1 MLKKVVLSLAAVVL
15 MSLLAGCAGMKPAAE
30 IGASAKLEPADRYP
44 EVRKTSD
51 TLVYKDTTV
60 DLTKYRRFQLDPVA
74 IYAGQDNDFGSIPD
88 KERQEMADFVRQSF
102 IDAITRD
109 GGYPVVTEPAA
120 DVVRVK
126 FTLVGMTRTTRS
138 LQALTMLN
146 PIGIGI
152 NAVKSVTGGEGT
164 FMGNVTL
171 AAEFY
176 DSRTNSLVSAFQAK
190 RYPLPIDLID
200 LNAEYDA
207 ARSGVKEIMAAIR
220 RGADATRNRKP

>member
-1 MLKKVVLSLAAVVL
+1 MV
-15 MSLLAGCAGMKPAAE
+15 LLALATGCAGVKPVSG
-30 IGASAKLEPADRYP
+30 IDSSTKLESAVNYP
-44 EVRKTSD
+44 EVKKPSD

-60 DLTKYRRFQLDPVA
+60 DFRKYRKYLLEPVV
-74 IYAGQDNDFGSIPD
+74 IYSGPDNEFGSIPD
-88 KERQEMADFVRQSF
+88 KDRQMMADFTRQTF
-102 IDAITRD
+102 IEAMTKD
-109 GGYPVVTEPAA
+109 GGYPIVQSPGP

-138 LQALTMLN
+138 LQALTMVN

-152 NAVKSVTGGEGT
+152 NLVKSVSGGEGT

-176 DSRTNSLVSAFQAK
+176 DSRSNRLISAFQAK

-207 ARSGVKEIMAAIR
+207 AKTGVRDIMTAIR
-220 RGADATRNRKP
+220 KGADATYNSK

>member
-1 MLKKVVLSLAAVVL
+1 MIRLLGMLTI
-15 MSLLAGCAGMKPAAE
+15 LLALTTGCAGVKPVSG
-30 IGASAKLEPADRYP
+30 IDSSMKLEPAANYP
-44 EVRKTSD
+44 EVKKSSD
-51 TLVYKDTTV
+51 TLLYKDTKV
-60 DLTKYRRFQLDPVA
+60 DFRKYRNYLLEPVV
-74 IYAGQDNDFGSIPD
+74 IYSGPDNDFGSIPEKD
-88 KERQEMADFVRQSF
+88 RQMMADYTYQAF
-102 IDAITRD
+102 IDAMTRD
-109 GGYPVVTEPAA
+109 GGYPIVQSPGP

-138 LQALTMLN
+138 LQALTMVN

-152 NAVKSVTGGEGT
+152 NLVKSVSGGEGT

-176 DSRTNSLVSAFQAK
+176 DSQSNTLISAFQTK

-207 ARSGVKEIMAAIR
+207 AKTGVRDIMTAIR
-220 RGADATRNRKP
+220 RGADITYNKK